1 MPVRASDTC
10 RKATHHYPLSR
21 MKSLSLE
28 QLQRRF
34 DRLQSLRRR
43 LAQPP
48 PTFFFAGGRRY
59 DLPLRAGTTKQCADV
74 PQRVLDYVG
83 GFFDGHGCVTVCK
96 NQYRLSI
103 TQAQSGSEVLLLFRN
118 LFGGGIYSRGK
129 VLGGNRV
136 TLQWSVSSTSA
147 RLAAGRL
154 SQVSSCKYDQLLL
167 AESALPDP
175 SRLTSLRAMAPS
187 RAVCPSWSYLA
198 GFFDAEGHIRLRYP
212 ASIALQIGQKLPYVL
227 HAIQEFLS
235 HTGIKCCIYPNDGSH
250 VLVTS
255 GTEKSIYMLRRL
267 LIGGLRVKRHAARIS
282 LDLTLGNFHHVR
294 SELEKRVGLQSRYK
308 RLTAAGAERAH
319 VICTLRKTRERTGSS
334 KLSPHRH
341 INPQLMTLQA
351 THQLRCAE
359 ERYVLLRAD
368 IRSKLRQGAC
378 IRNLPTMGAQ
388 CNTPVLA
395 ESPCPVVKIT

>member
-1 MPVRASDTC
+1 
-10 RKATHHYPLSR
+10 

-34 DRLQSLRRR
+34 DRLQALQRR

-48 PTFFFAGGRRY
+48 PTFFVAGGRRY
-59 DLPLRAGTTKQCADV
+59 DLPLRAGTAKQHADV
-74 PQRVLDYVG
+74 PQRVLEYMG
-83 GFFDGHGCVTVCK
+83 GFFDGDGCVSIQK
-96 NQYRLSI
+96 SQYRLSM

-118 LFGGGIYSRGK
+118 LFGGGVYSKGK
-129 VLGGNRV
+129 ALGGRRV
-136 TLQWSVSSTSA
+136 TLQWSVSSTSS

-154 SQVSSCKYDQLLL
+154 SQVSGGKYDQLLL

-175 SRLTSLRAMAPS
+175 SRLSSLRAMAPS

-212 ASIALQIGQKLPYVL
+212 ASIALQIGQKFPHVL
-227 HAIQEFLS
+227 HAIRDFLS
-235 HTGIKCCIYPNDGSH
+235 RTGIKCCIYPTD
-250 VLVTS
+250 TS
-255 GTEKSIYMLRRL
+255 YLLITTRTEESKYILRRL

-282 LDLTLGNFHHVR
+282 LDLTPGNFHHVR

-319 VICTLRKTRERTGSS
+319 VILTLQEKTRKRTGSS

-341 INPQLMTLQA
+341 TNPQLLTLQA

-359 ERYVLLRAD
+359 ERYFLLRAD
-368 IRSKLRQGAC
+368 IRAKLRQGAC
-378 IRNLPTMGAQ
+378 IRNLPTMGAR